1 MYVIDL
7 EWNACLGLKPY
18 TLIIYLFLIFYCDVV
33 IRQICEL
40 VSQSYTVET
49 VRDVIWMS
57 NNLGFLKLTDL
68 IFELI
73 FSQLCVIASASNR
86 LCTQKEF
93 SVFRVFKV
101 IGENGW
107 PDLGHCNVNMH
118 RCSEIFEMFMLS
130 MNWRKNWII
139 MIRAAIGVKL
149 SRLSATQRNSQRKK
163 EHEKFNA

>member
-18 TLIIYLFLIFYCDVV
+18 TLIIYLFLIFFYCDVV

-73 FSQLCVIASASNR
+73 FFATLRNRVSIKSALHSQKNFRYFGYSRSLEKMGGRIWDEFNVIS
-86 LCTQKEF
+86 L
-93 SVFRVFKV
+93 
-101 IGENGW
+101 
-107 PDLGHCNVNMH
+107 
-118 RCSEIFEMFMLS
+118 
-130 MNWRKNWII
+130 
-139 MIRAAIGVKL
+139 
-149 SRLSATQRNSQRKK
+149 
-163 EHEKFNA
+163 